1 MFLLLLLIWTGHS
14 TAQIDGVFYNPF
26 PPGTVSDFTENPT
39 YQVGS
44 TVQLRW
50 SVTWDR
56 ISLCLTQFGNRNYEF
71 LLPNV
76 TNMNNYD
83 WIVSTSQT
91 ISNGNVFS
99 LSIYDPGTHDSFS
112 SHYFNLTDTSIVAS
126 PSTFTSAGPASAT
139 TAAVTMV
146 PDIITPASATMSSA
160 TVATN
165 TSPPSLTS
173 TGPLSSATN
182 NFGGGHHN
190 FNGNDDDDGGGNG
203 LSSTTKIGIGVG
215 LGVGIPLFI
224 ALGIAAGWT
233 LRSSYKR
240 RRAAG
245 RPHRWQFP
253 WTSSGDGFKIPWISS
268 EKPKAYQKMPISPPM
283 PLNVQ
288 ELPGPLFIYEL
299 PNGATPRSTMAPA
312 VIREKPSS
320 RATSKLPPN
329 PRQSTSQSYFD
340 PAVIRGSI
348 ISYEF

>member
-1 MFLLLLLIWTGHS
+1 MSFFCVRFPL
-14 TAQIDGVFYNPF
+14 FYI
-26 PPGTVSDFTENPT
+26 
-39 YQVGS
+39 GS
-44 TVQLRW
+44 ASNEEMVA
-50 SVTWDR
+50 
-56 ISLCLTQFGNRNYEF
+56 
-71 LLPNV
+71 NV

-112 SHYFNLTDTSIVAS
+112 SHYFNLTDTSVVAS
-126 PSTFTSAGPASAT
+126 PGTLTSAAPTSTT

-146 PDIITPASATMSSA
+146 PDVIMPASASMSSA
-160 TVATN
+160 AVATN
-165 TSPPSLTS
+165 ISPPSLTS
-173 TGPLSSATN
+173 TVPVSSATN
-182 NFGGGHHN
+182 SFGGGHHN
-190 FNGNDDDDGGGNG
+190 FNGNDDDGGSDG

-245 RPHRWQFP
+245 QPHRWQLP
-253 WTSSGDGFKIPWISS
+253 WTSSADGFKIPSVSS
-268 EKPKAYQKMPISPPM
+268 NKPRAYQKMPISPPM

-299 PNGATPRSTMAPA
+299 PNGVTPRSTMAPA
-312 VIREKPSS
+312 VIREKPSL
-320 RATSKLPPN
+320 RATSSLPTK
-329 PRQSTSQSYFD
+329 PRQSTSQPHFD

-348 ISYEF
+348 TSYEF